1 MSGEFP
7 DTKPGRRCE
16 PSSEVE
22 QSPNL
27 SLQGIRDAPFTPQ
40 YELLSN

>member
-7 DTKPGRRCE
+7 DTKPRMGGE
-16 PSSEVE
+16 ASSEVK

-40 YELLSN
+40 HELF

>member
-1 MSGEFP
+1 MSGAFP
-7 DTKPGRRCE
+7 DTKLRRRDE
-16 PSSEVE
+16 ASSEVK

-40 YELLSN
+40 HELF